1 MQELITVA
9 SIDSGM
15 ALNNNLVCSALI
27 MAGLSIVEKRL
38 FDSDKNNE
46 INPYTYIIVNKC
58 RSGAVTRQQEGM
70 LIYIIAIAV

>member
-38 FDSDKNNE
+38 FASDKNNE
-46 INPYTYIIVNKC
+46 VYPFTYIIEDKC
-58 RSGAVTRQQEGM
+58 RSGAVTRQQEGK
-70 LIYIIAIAV
+70 LIYIIAIVV